1 MNAFNRMNQS
11 TSFLLCSKETI
22 KFYPIVTLRFIFPD
36 WWLTLPHPLSPTVF
50 PPLETT
56 TACWFRLYSE
66 KGVAQVSANTFVIH
80 NLILIGALRG
90 RHCNPILWMRK
101 LRFTKVKQHD
111 HSILCINYSCRLTF
125 LLPSLAWQLP
135 KGRHS
140 IFTSTSPRPGQAY
153 RRRSMST
160 AGLSTVTTDKWQSC
174 TRTRPDTM
182 AHALSHSFLLF
193 HPGF

>member
-1 MNAFNRMNQS
+1 
-11 TSFLLCSKETI
+11 
-22 KFYPIVTLRFIFPD
+22 
-36 WWLTLPHPLSPTVF
+36 
-50 PPLETT
+50 
-56 TACWFRLYSE
+56 
-66 KGVAQVSANTFVIH
+66 
-80 NLILIGALRG
+80 
-90 RHCNPILWMRK
+90 MRK

-140 IFTSTSPRPGQAY
+140 IFTSTSPRPGQAH

-182 AHALSHSFLLF
+182 AHALVTQLPFVS
-193 HPGF
+193 PGFLAASSPHHPLKTPSHFPDHEEPTLTPTLGLSHTHTCT